1 MGANFVTAFV
11 EGFTSGGAGL
21 ATGMVGFFDGLMKGA
36 EGGLTSVA
44 EVGAMMAGVAL
55 VIGVGTALFKRLAHR
70 AAR

>member
-1 MGANFVTAFV
+1 MGSNFVTAFV

-44 EVGAMMAGVAL
+44 EVGITMAGVGL
-55 VIGVGTALFKRLAHR
+55 VIGVGTAIFRKLAHKATR
-70 AAR
+70 